1 MTAAGERTEA
11 SILHVDLDAFYASVE
26 QLLDPTLRGRPVIVG
41 GSGRRGVVCAA
52 SYEARRFGVRSAMPG
67 LRARALCP
75 DGVFL
80 PPRMG
85 VYGEYSK
92 QVMAILRDTT
102 PLVEQLSVDEAFCDV
117 GGLRRLAGDGPS
129 IGAAIRTRI
138 KGEVGLTASVGA
150 ATTKFLA
157 KVASDRSKPDG
168 LLVVEPGAELDFLHP
183 LSVRALWGVG
193 PKSAEK
199 LDRLGIQTVGDVAR
213 LPIATLI
220 GLLGNAAGRHL
231 HELAHNRDPRPVVTD
246 REAKSIGHEETFGTD
261 LTDRGELERELLRL
275 SESVAIRLRTAKVRS
290 RTVTVKAKYPDFTVI
305 TRAQTLEQPTDTG
318 AVVLA
323 TARRLLDQV
332 DCARGVRL
340 IGVHCSNLVADDHPL
355 QVSFDFGA
363 DDASM
368 SAPDVARRAEIERT
382 MDDVRA
388 KFGKH
393 AIRSAAL
400 LESIERPNPSQHEL
414 ES

>member
-1 MTAAGERTEA
+1 MTSPSARTDA

-41 GSGRRGVVCAA
+41 GIVRRGVVCAA
-52 SYEARRFGVRSAMPG
+52 SYEARRFGVRSAMPS
-67 LRARALCP
+67 LQARKLCP
-75 DGVFL
+75 DGVFVA
-80 PPRMG
+80 PRMG
-85 VYGEYSK
+85 VYGDYSK
-92 QVMAILRDTT
+92 QVMSILRDTT

-117 GGLRRLAGDGPS
+117 AGLRRLVGDGPT
-129 IGAAIRTRI
+129 IGAELRTRI
-138 KGEVGLTASVGA
+138 KDEVGLTASVGA

-157 KVASDRSKPDG
+157 KVASDRAKPDG
-168 LLVVEPGAELDFLHP
+168 LLVIEPGSELAFLHP

-199 LDRLGIQTVGDVAR
+199 LDRLGIRTVGDLAR
-213 LPIATLI
+213 LSVDVLT
-220 GLLGNAAGRHL
+220 GMLGNAAGRQL
-231 HELAHNRDPRPVVTD
+231 HDLAHNRDPRPVVTD
-246 REAKSIGHEETFGTD
+246 REAKSIGHEETFGDD
-261 LTDRGELERELLRL
+261 LTNRADLERELLRL
-275 SESVAIRLRTAKVRS
+275 SESVAARLRAAKARG
-290 RTVTVKAKYPDFTVI
+290 RTITLKAKYSDFTLI
-305 TRAQTLEQPTDTG
+305 TRAQTLEQSTDTG

-323 TARRLLDQV
+323 TARRLLDHV

-340 IGVHCSNLVADDHPL
+340 IGVHCSNLVTGSEPL
-355 QVSFDFGA
+355 QASFDFGS

-368 SAPDVARRAEIERT
+368 PAPDLARRAEIERT

-400 LESIERPNPSQHEL
+400 LETVDRPNPSQHEL